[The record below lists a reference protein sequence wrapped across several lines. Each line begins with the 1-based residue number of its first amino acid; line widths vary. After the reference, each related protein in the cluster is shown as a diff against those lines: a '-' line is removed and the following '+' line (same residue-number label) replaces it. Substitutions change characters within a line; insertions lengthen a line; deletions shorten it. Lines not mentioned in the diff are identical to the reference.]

1 MGTSYGSHE
10 DWKRISL
17 TLPASLHDK
26 LNAATR
32 EENISMVAAIRRAI
46 TAWLERKV
54 QADMAEGY
62 AEVAEEGRAMMKD
75 FQDLDR
81 EVW

>member
-1 MGTSYGSHE
+1 MGSTYGSHE

-17 TLPASLHDK
+17 TLPTSLHDK
-26 LNAATR
+26 LNAARR
-32 EENISMVAAIRRAI
+32 EQNISMVAAIRSAI
-46 TAWLERKV
+46 TAWLDRKV

-62 AEVAEEGRAMMKD
+62 AEVAEEGRAMMKE
-75 FQDLDR
+75 FESVDR